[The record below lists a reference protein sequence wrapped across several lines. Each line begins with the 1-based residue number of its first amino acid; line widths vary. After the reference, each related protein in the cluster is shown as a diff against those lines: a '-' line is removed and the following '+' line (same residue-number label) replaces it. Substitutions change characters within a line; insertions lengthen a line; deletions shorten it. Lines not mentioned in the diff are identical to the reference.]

1 MASKKSK
8 SSTLAAA
15 SPAIRDLLKGAE
27 TPSQQLARL
36 VTQSSGAASTVKR
49 YTETDHTL
57 DSLDLLVEL
66 RQAGDE
72 AVAGKLDRYE
82 RMLASQ
88 ALTLDCMFQ
97 NLAERAGRQQTL
109 PGLETLLRM
118 ALKAQSQSRATV
130 EALAAI
136 KNPMPYI
143 RQANIA
149 QGHQQVNNGRGRA
162 RAEKSE
168 SAPNKLLEVHDGQ
181 RLEPG
186 AQAAAGR
193 DDPALAAVGEID
205 RAQD

>member
-1 MASKKSK
+1 MAAKTRKTQKSCAEP
-8 SSTLAAA
+8 T
-15 SPAIRDLLKGAE
+15 PIRDLLKGAK

-49 YTETDHTL
+49 YTETDNTL

-88 ALTLDCMFQ
+88 ALTLDSMFHH
-97 NLAERAGRQQTL
+97 LAERAERQQTL
-109 PGLETLLRM
+109 PAMETLLRM

-130 EALAAI
+130 EALAVI
-136 KNPMPYI
+136 KNPVPYI

-149 QGHQQVNNGRGRA
+149 HGHQQVNNGQGRA
-162 RAEKSE
+162 RAEKPRT
-168 SAPNKLLEVHDGQ
+168 APNKLLEIHDGQ
-181 RLEPG
+181 RLEHG

-193 DDPALAAVGEID
+193 ADPALAAVGAID

>member
-1 MASKKSK
+1 MTAKTPKTQKSC
-8 SSTLAAA
+8 AA
-15 SPAIRDLLKGAE
+15 STSIRDLLEGAE

-49 YTETDHTL
+49 YTETDHSL

-72 AVAGKLDRYE
+72 AVAGELDRYE

-88 ALTLDCMFQ
+88 ALTLDCMFHH
-97 NLAERAGRQQTL
+97 LAERAGRQQTL
-109 PGLETLLRM
+109 PAMETLLRM

-149 QGHQQVNNGRGRA
+149 QGHQQVNNGRSSPG
-162 RAEKSE
+162 AEKSE
-168 SAPNKLLEVHDGQ
+168 TAPNKLLEVHDGQ

-193 DDPALAAVGEID
+193 ADPALAAVGEID

>member
-8 SSTLAAA
+8 SSTPAAA

-109 PGLETLLRM
+109 PGMEGLLRM

-168 SAPNKLLEVHDGQ
+168 TAPNKLLEVHDGQ

-193 DDPALAAVGEID
+193 ADPTLAAVGAID

>member
-8 SSTLAAA
+8 SSTPAAA

-193 DDPALAAVGEID
+193 ADPALAAVGEID

>member
-193 DDPALAAVGEID
+193 ADPALAAVGEID

>member
-1 MASKKSK
+1 MAAKTPKTQKS
-8 SSTLAAA
+8 TAA
-15 SPAIRDLLKGAE
+15 SPAIRDLLEGAE
-27 TPSQQLARL
+27 TKSQQLARL

-49 YTETDHTL
+49 YTDTNNTL

-72 AVAGKLDRYE
+72 AVAGELDRYE

-88 ALTLDCMFQ
+88 ALTLDCMFHH
-97 NLAERAGRQQTL
+97 LAERAERQQTL
-109 PGLETLLRM
+109 PSMEGLLRM

-162 RAEKSE
+162 RAEKLE
-168 SAPNKLLEVHDGQ
+168 TAPNKLLEVHDGQ
-181 RLEPG
+181 RLEHG

-193 DDPALAAVGEID
+193 ADPALAAVGEID
-205 RAQD
+205 RTQD

>member
-8 SSTLAAA
+8 SSTPAAA

-143 RQANIA
+143 RQAISA

-193 DDPALAAVGEID
+193 ADPALAAVGEID

>member
-8 SSTLAAA
+8 SSTPAAA

-186 AQAAAGR
+186 AQAASGR
-193 DDPALAAVGEID
+193 ADPALAAVGEID